1 MSEAMDQVATDVLAD
16 LMGVEVDEAPEQ
28 GEQPE
33 EAVAPVAEAQ
43 ETEVEAAVDL
53 DPELPEELANFLDE
67 PDFDPTDEEVEAV
80 VVDEQNEEVEEW
92 QEELDPEVA
101 KLKKELARERKKR
114 EHAESLRLK
123 SERSKWEKEAERYF
137 PLADLTA
144 VNATSR
150 RGFLREAK
158 KAHDTAKP
166 RVMGYLE
173 AERKRIQ
180 EEARSH
186 AQQAWGK
193 PMAGPG
199 APPSDAKAKQDDI
212 EKARS
217 TGSLQRV
224 IKTMLK
230 NDNPL

>member
-1 MSEAMDQVATDVLAD
+1 MSEAMDQVATEVLAD
-16 LMGVEVDEAPEQ
+16 IMGVEVDEAPAE

-33 EAVAPVAEAQ
+33 EAAAPEAEAH
-43 ETEVEAAVDL
+43 EAEAEAVVNL

-67 PDFDPTDEEVEAV
+67 PDFEPTDEEVEAV
-80 VVDEQNEEVEEW
+80 VVEETNDDAEEW

-101 KLKKELARERKKR
+101 KLKKELAKERKRR
-114 EHAESLRLK
+114 EHAEGLRLR
-123 SERSKWEKEAERYF
+123 SERSKWEKEAGRYF

-144 VNATSR
+144 INATSR

-173 AERKRIQ
+173 AERKRLA
-180 EEARSH
+180 EEARVN
-186 AQQAWGK
+186 AQKAWGK
-193 PMAGPG
+193 PLAGPG
-199 APPSDAKAKQDDI
+199 APPSDAKAKQDEI

-230 NDNPL
+230 NENPL